1 MANVSNQL
9 EWMNK
14 HLVLLQYQTVKE
26 AVEQE
31 QFPATTDLLEIAEK
45 YPNSEDFLHELENKK
60 EFKDACTFLA
70 YNLHHRAAVWW
81 SYICVLDLLKEL
93 KKAPAKP
100 RDIDDIGKPK
110 PFNLPE
116 WAKKPDG
123 LDQPYDV
130 DKKLAEFREYKDKAF
145 ADHQQ
150 RLKNIDPEV
159 RKSCEEAIE
168 IVMQEVR
175 KKNGGKDLFDLL
187 NSACEKV
194 VRDHNRD
201 VVIDIANSP
210 ITKAKEELLDK
221 IEASR
226 KETIE
231 TIKAALPKV
240 DLKAKLKNKRSALDS
255 TYSYIVSPDED
266 NANNCLQIGN
276 KGPDTPEGLL
286 SLVAFW
292 SFGDLAPKGTVV
304 VKTPAGLL
312 GNGITSLML
321 MLALAPGGEKKLL
334 ERYETYFRL
343 GYEVA
348 AGRNNWSESVEK
360 GKAPHSE
367 LNLYTALEEEIA
379 KQASDNQAAT
389 DPQTAVEDKPQ
400 SATLVKPVINRF
412 K

>member
-9 EWMNK
+9 DWMNK
-14 HLVLLQYQTVKE
+14 HLVLLQYQTVNE

-31 QFPATTDLLEIAEK
+31 MFPATTDLLEIAEK
-45 YPNSEDFLHELENKK
+45 YPNSEDFLHELENRK
-60 EFKDACTFLA
+60 EYKDACAFLA

-81 SYICVLDLLKEL
+81 SYICVIDLLKEL

-110 PFNLPE
+110 PFNLPD
-116 WAKKPDG
+116 WAKKPEG

-130 DKKLAEFREYKDKAF
+130 DKKLAEFRDYKDKAF
-145 ADHQQ
+145 AAHQE
-150 RLKNIDPEV
+150 RLKNIDPEI

-175 KKNGGKDLFDLL
+175 QKHGGKDLFDLL
-187 NSACEKV
+187 NAACEKV
-194 VRDHNRD
+194 VRDHNQD
-201 VVIDIANSP
+201 FVIDVANSP
-210 ITKAKEELLDK
+210 ITKAKKELQDK

-240 DLKAKLKNKRSALDS
+240 DLKAQLKNKRSALDS
-255 TYSYIVSPDED
+255 VYSYIVSPDED
-266 NANNCLQIGN
+266 NANNCIKIGN

-286 SLVAFW
+286 ALVAFW

-312 GNGITSLML
+312 GNGINSLML
-321 MLALAPGGEKKLL
+321 MLALAPGGEKKLK
-334 ERYETYFRL
+334 ERYETYFKL
-343 GYEVA
+343 GYDVA
-348 AGRNNWSESVEK
+348 AGKNNWSKSIEE
-360 GKAPHSE
+360 GKAPHAE
-367 LNLYTALEEEIA
+367 LNLYENMENEVAA
-379 KQASDNQAAT
+379 KEGAEQTQSSAPADKAQASA
-389 DPQTAVEDKPQ
+389 PE
-400 SATLVKPVINRF
+400 KPVINRF

>member
-9 EWMNK
+9 DWMNK
-14 HLVLLQYQTVKE
+14 HLVLLQYKTVNE

-31 QFPATTDLLEIAEK
+31 MFPATTDLLDLAEK
-45 YPNSEDFLHELENKK
+45 YPNSEDFLHELENRK
-60 EFKDACTFLA
+60 EYKDACSFLA

-81 SYICVLDLLKEL
+81 SYICVIDLLKEL

-110 PFNLPE
+110 PFNLPD
-116 WAKKPDG
+116 WAKKPEG

-130 DKKLAEFREYKDKAF
+130 DKKLAEFRDYKDKAF
-145 ADHQQ
+145 AAHQE
-150 RLKNIDPEV
+150 RLKNIDPEI

-175 KKNGGKDLFDLL
+175 QKHGGKDLFDLL
-187 NSACEKV
+187 NAACEKV
-194 VRDHNRD
+194 VRDHNQD
-201 VVIDIANSP
+201 FVIDVANSP
-210 ITKAKEELLDK
+210 ITKAKKELQDK

-240 DLKAKLKNKRSALDS
+240 DLKAQLKNKRSALDS
-255 TYSYIVSPDED
+255 VYSYIVSPDED
-266 NANNCLQIGN
+266 NANNCIKIGN

-286 SLVAFW
+286 ALVAFW

-312 GNGITSLML
+312 GNGINSLML
-321 MLALAPGGEKKLL
+321 MLALAPGGEKKLK
-334 ERYETYFRL
+334 ERYETYFKL
-343 GYEVA
+343 GYDVA
-348 AGRNNWSESVEK
+348 AGKNNWSKSIEE
-360 GKAPHSE
+360 GKAPHAE
-367 LNLYTALEEEIA
+367 LNLYENMENEVAA
-379 KQASDNQAAT
+379 KEGPEQTQSSAPADKAQASA
-389 DPQTAVEDKPQ
+389 PE
-400 SATLVKPVINRF
+400 KPVINRF

>member
-14 HLVLLQYQTVKE
+14 HLVLLKYQTVNE

-31 QFPATTDLLEIAEK
+31 MFPATTDLLEIAENN
-45 YPNSEDFLHELENKK
+45 PNSEDFLHELENRK
-60 EFKDACTFLA
+60 EYKDACSFLA

-116 WAKKPDG
+116 WAQKPEKP
-123 LDQPYDV
+123 PYNV
-130 DKKLAEFREYKDKAF
+130 EEKLAEFRDFRDKAF
-145 ADHQQ
+145 AAHQE
-150 RLKNIDPEV
+150 RIKNIDPEI
-159 RKSCEEAIE
+159 RKDCEEAIE
-168 IVMQEVR
+168 IVMSEIR
-175 KKNGGKDLFDLL
+175 KEHGKDLFDLL
-187 NSACEKV
+187 NAACEKII
-194 VRDHNRD
+194 RDHNQD
-201 VVIDIANSP
+201 FVIDVENSP
-210 ITKAKEELLDK
+210 ITKAKKELQDK

-231 TIKAALPKV
+231 TIKASLPKV
-240 DLKAKLKNKRSALDS
+240 DLKAQIKNKRSALDS
-255 TYSYIVSPDED
+255 VYSYIVSPDED
-266 NANNCLQIGN
+266 NANNCLKIGN

-292 SFGDLAPKGTVV
+292 SFGDLAPKGTTV

-312 GNGITSLML
+312 GNGINSLML
-321 MLALAPGGEKKLL
+321 MLALAPGGEKKLK
-334 ERYETYFRL
+334 ERYETYFKL

-348 AGRNNWSESVEK
+348 AGRNNWSKSVEE
-360 GKAPHSE
+360 GKAPHAE
-367 LNLYTALEEEIA
+367 LNLYANLEKESGLTEEKA
-379 KQASDNQAAT
+379 AETPNASNN
-389 DPQTAVEDKPQ
+389 DKPQ
-400 SATLVKPVINRF
+400 ATPVKPVINRF